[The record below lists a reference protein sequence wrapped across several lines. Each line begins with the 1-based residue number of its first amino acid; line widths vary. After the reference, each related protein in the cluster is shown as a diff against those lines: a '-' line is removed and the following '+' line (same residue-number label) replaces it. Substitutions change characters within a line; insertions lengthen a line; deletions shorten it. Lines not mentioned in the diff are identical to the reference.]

1 MSPDAETAPIAPQP
15 ANCPSCQGEFIPH
28 PRQIYC
34 SPRCKSA
41 AHRLPP
47 APPAAHTCPVCQ
59 GIFTAN
65 PRLRQ
70 IYCSPN
76 CRRDAERQR
85 NQERDEQRAIRL
97 GEQQARPTPAATSS
111 PPRSEEALT
120 PTAVRNCP
128 HCDQPITIVALLA
141 TPEAARPSITNRVPD
156 ITPLRRTP

>member
-1 MSPDAETAPIAPQP
+1 V
-15 ANCPSCQGEFIPH
+15 PH

-59 GIFTAN
+59 CTFTVN

-70 IYCSPN
+70 VYCSPN
-76 CRRDAERQR
+76 CRRDAEKQR
-85 NQERDEQRAIRL
+85 NQARDEQRAIRL
-97 GEQQARPTPAATSS
+97 GEQQRTASEPPSIPTRA
-111 PPRSEEALT
+111 EEALT
-120 PTAVRNCP
+120 PTSIRNCP
-128 HCDQPITIVALLA
+128 HCDQPVTIVALLA

>member
-1 MSPDAETAPIAPQP
+1 MSPDPDTTPLAPQST
-15 ANCPSCQGEFIPH
+15 NCPVCRGGFIPQ

-47 APPAAHTCPVCQ
+47 APPTAHTCPVCH
-59 GIFTAN
+59 GTFTAN

-70 IYCSPN
+70 VYCSPN
-76 CRRDAERQR
+76 CRRDAEKQR
-85 NQERDEQRAIRL
+85 NQARDEQRAIRL
-97 GEQQARPTPAATSS
+97 GEQPARPAPAPASVS
-111 PPRSEEALT
+111 ARPEEALT
-120 PTAVRNCP
+120 PTAIRNCP
-128 HCDQPITIVALLA
+128 HCDQPVTIVALLA